1 MNHENGIHGYT
12 NISNQTNHHNM
23 KLNNLYVQ
31 AKDVSCTVISV
42 RHFSKYCLLIHSLC
56 HDYLTTKYMTDHYI

>member
-42 RHFSKYCLLIHSLC
+42 
-56 HDYLTTKYMTDHYI
+56 